1 MNMVRVVRYRFQQC
15 FGPFPCYL
23 WKGPLKRGF
32 LDIYLTTFFIVRK
45 SKNTSAMRVIF
56 FLKKFK
62 IESSLGNAKENRD
75 NIFRFLDNC
84 IWKCCYRL
92 SLLRRE
98 YLLSAVN
105 GLTNSP
111 KILHI
116 TQRDFFNLEFPETDQ

>member
-15 FGPFPCYL
+15 FGPFPML
-23 WKGPLKRGF
+23 LVEGSSETGF

-45 SKNTSAMRVIF
+45 FKNTSAMRVIF

-84 IWKCCYRL
+84 I
-92 SLLRRE
+92 
-98 YLLSAVN
+98 
-105 GLTNSP
+105 
-111 KILHI
+111 
-116 TQRDFFNLEFPETDQ
+116 